1 MKQQDIRIA
10 GRRIADDE
18 PPFIIAELS
27 ANHLGDIN
35 RALEAIEVAAQCG
48 ADAVKFQTYTPDTLT
63 IDVDNQY
70 FRIKGG
76 LWDGRTLYDLYSEA
90 YTPFEWHEQLFG
102 HAREIGIIPLS
113 TPFDETAVHLLE
125 QLDAPAYKIA
135 SFEIVDLPLIASV
148 ARRGKPLIIS
158 TGMANLAEIQEAV
171 ATARQNGSGEI
182 ALLHCTSAYPAPF
195 NDARLRTIPHLA
207 AAFDVLGGLSD
218 HTPGTAAAV
227 ASVVLGA
234 RVIEKHFTLLRAD
247 GGPDSAFSLEP
258 NELKQLVSDCRNA
271 WEALGSVS
279 YDLSG
284 SEKGNEIFRRSL
296 FVVRPIRAGERFT
309 TDNIRSIRP
318 GYGLAPKHLPAVLGR
333 TASRDLERGQPLTW
347 DDLS

>member
-1 MKQQDIRIA
+1 MTQQEMSIA

-27 ANHLGDIN
+27 ANHLGDIK
-35 RALEAIEVAAQCG
+35 RALEAIDVAADCG
-48 ADAVKFQTYTPDTLT
+48 ANAVKFQTYTPDTLT
-63 IDVDNQY
+63 INVDNEY
-70 FRIKGG
+70 FRINGG

-90 YTPFEWHEQLFG
+90 FTPYEWHEELFS
-102 HAREIGIIPLS
+102 HARKRSIIPLS
-113 TPFDETAVHLLE
+113 TPFDETAVELLE
-125 QLDAPAYKIA
+125 SLGTPAYKIA

-148 ARRGKPLIIS
+148 ARRGKPMIIS
-158 TGMANLAEIQEAV
+158 TGMANLAEIQAAV
-171 ATARQNGSGEI
+171 ATARQNGASDV

-195 NDARLRTIPHLA
+195 SEARLRTIPHLA
-207 AAFDVLGGLSD
+207 EAFQVVGGLSD
-218 HTPGTAAAV
+218 HTPGTATAV

-258 NELKQLVSDCRNA
+258 DELKRLVSDCRSA

-284 SEKGNEIFRRSL
+284 SERGNEIFRRSL
-296 FVVRPIRAGERFT
+296 FVVQPVKAGQPITET
-309 TDNIRSIRP
+309 NVRSIRP
-318 GYGLAPKHLPAVLGR
+318 GYGIPPKHLPSVIGR
-333 TASRDLERGQPLTW
+333 KAARDLERGEPLQW
-347 DDLS
+347 EDLA